1 MEQIKAWHFLPK
13 DRRFQ
18 YGDGTKAEVGYV
30 YSVAPP
36 IEMCRWGLHASA
48 KACDALRYAPG
59 PVVGRVLLSG
69 EIAHGDDKL
78 CATHREYLWIAD
90 ATDALRAHARWCA
103 MQVIELWDAPDV
115 VRRYLE
121 SGDESLR
128 AEAKDAARA
137 TRYASEDAAM
147 YAAWAAEY
155 AARATMYAMHA
166 AMYAAWVTRYEQNT
180 DLESRLF
187 ALGAPK

>member
-1 MEQIKAWHFLPK
+1 MTTSVKAWHFLPE

-18 YGDGTKAEVGYV
+18 YGDGNKAEVGYV
-30 YSVAPP
+30 YSVEPP

-69 EIAHGDDKL
+69 EIAHGNDKL
-78 CATHREYLWIAD
+78 CATQREYLWIAD
-90 ATDALRAHARWCA
+90 ASDVLRAHARWCA
-103 MQVIELWDAPDV
+103 LQVIDLWDAPDV

-128 AEAKDAARA
+128 ATAWDAARA
-137 TRYASEDAAM
+137 
-147 YAAWAAEY
+147 AAWAAAWA
-155 AARATMYAMHA
+155 AARDA
-166 AMYAAWVTRYEQNT
+166 ARTAARTRAGE
-180 DLESRLF
+180 LRPIWHLRCRMRLVV
-187 ALGAPK
+187 